1 MSVQKAMLVELFA
14 IVLVLYGLATVSY
27 EYVAAGPVY
36 FHLGLYIGV
45 AGMLYAGISGAWSA
59 VNESEP

>member
-27 EYVAAGPVY
+27 EYTMGSPVY
-36 FHLGLYIGV
+36 FHLGLYVGIGGV
-45 AGMLYAGISGAWSA
+45 LYAVVDGVRSA
-59 VNESEP
+59 ASESDA